1 MQAAQIDPTVEGQW
15 KLGERLGQRESAEG
29 ALAVL
34 AVLAVSLKGELRTGF
49 ANEPCQGHHSSIYS
63 GCIKSNRF
71 VEIKMFHGSL
81 DYDVIERLPRVFQ
94 VLPEEFGIRI
104 CEIEAYAHLQDSQR
118 REDRKVLSQPCNQH
132 RCNIMKPIAGD
143 SIHIQDCFQETI
155 CLDMLAKHVIVYV
168 NSISTL

>member
-1 MQAAQIDPTVEGQW
+1 MIEGQW

-34 AVLAVSLKGELRTGF
+34 AVLAISLKGELRTGF
-49 ANEPCQGHHSSIYS
+49 ANKPQRHHSSIYS
-63 GCIKSNRF
+63 GCIKLNRF
-71 VEIKMFHGSL
+71 VIKMFHGSL

-118 REDRKVLSQPCNQH
+118 REDRKVLSQPYNQH
-132 RCNIMKPIAGD
+132 R
-143 SIHIQDCFQETI
+143 
-155 CLDMLAKHVIVYV
+155 
-168 NSISTL
+168 